1 MIYENNGFI
10 IIIKK
15 ICDLKQRWRKSDYEK
30 SVSNNGIILKLGS
43 FFCVIQKVAIK
54 FIFYIQS
61 KLNIN
66 FNHNIYLLSAH
77 FVGTITISFKKI
89 KHIDEPKKFL
99 SKI

>member
-43 FFCVIQKVAIK
+43 FFSCNTKSS
-54 FIFYIQS
+54 Y
-61 KLNIN
+61 
-66 FNHNIYLLSAH
+66 
-77 FVGTITISFKKI
+77 
-89 KHIDEPKKFL
+89 
-99 SKI
+99 